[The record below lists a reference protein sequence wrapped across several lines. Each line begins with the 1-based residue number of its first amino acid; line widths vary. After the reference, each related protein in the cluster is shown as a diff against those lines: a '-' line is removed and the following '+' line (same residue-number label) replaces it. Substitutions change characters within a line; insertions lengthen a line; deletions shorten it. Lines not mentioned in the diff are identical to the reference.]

1 MKSTNAPDIDP
12 ANNDSLAG
20 TLQFCMKKFMQNM
33 NGMLPAKVIKY
44 DRDINRVQVQLLIA
58 LVSTDGSI
66 ISRAQI
72 ASIPVLVLGGGN
84 AFLSFDLIPGD
95 LGWVLANDRDISSF
109 LQTYTESP
117 PNTFR
122 MNSFSD
128 SMFIPDIMTDFT
140 VESEDLHNVVLSKRD
155 GSMRISL
162 QSDRIKLTAPLVEIT
177 GKLQVD
183 GEIIGQGGLN
193 LSGLIPGS
201 LFTLFVNGNEG
212 VVGNIQAGGTITPGS
227 PPTPPP

>member
-1 MKSTNAPDIDP
+1 MTIPNAPDIDP

-20 TLQFCMKKFMQNM
+20 TLQFCMKKFMQNQ

-44 DRDINRVQVQLLIA
+44 DRTTNRVQVQLLIA
-58 LVSTDGSI
+58 LISTDGTI
-66 ISRAQI
+66 VPRAQI

-84 AFLSFDLIPGD
+84 AFLSFNLIEGD
-95 LGWVLANDRDISSF
+95 LGWVLANDRDISAF

-117 PNTFR
+117 PNTYR

-128 SMFIPDIMTDFT
+128 SMFIPDIMTNFT
-140 VESEDLHNVVLSKRD
+140 IAPEDANNVVLSKKD

-177 GKLQVD
+177 GNLQVD
-183 GEIIGQGGLN
+183 GEIIGKGGLN

-201 LFTLFVNGNEG
+201 IFTLFVNGNEG

>member
-1 MKSTNAPDIDP
+1 MTIPNAPDIDP

-20 TLQFCMKKFMQNM
+20 TLQFCLKKFMQNQ

-44 DRDINRVQVQLLIA
+44 DRDTNRVQVQILISLVTTSNT
-58 LVSTDGSI
+58 LVS
-66 ISRAQI
+66 RPQI
-72 ASIPVLVLGGGN
+72 ASIPVLVLGGGG
-84 AFLSFDLIPGD
+84 AFLSFNLIEGD
-95 LGWVLANDRDISSF
+95 LGWIMANDRDISSF
-109 LQTYTESP
+109 LQTYKESP

-128 SMFIPDIMTDFT
+128 SLFIPDIMTGFT
-140 VESEDLHNVVLSKRD
+140 IDSEDDENMVLSKKD
-155 GSMRISL
+155 GSMKISL

-177 GKLQVD
+177 GNLQVD
-183 GEIIGQGGLN
+183 GEIIAQGGLN

-201 LFTLFVNGNEG
+201 IYALYVNGSVG
-212 VVGNIQAGGTITPGS
+212 VVANIQAGGTITPGS

>member
-1 MKSTNAPDIDP
+1 
-12 ANNDSLAG
+12 
-20 TLQFCMKKFMQNM
+20 
-33 NGMLPAKVIKY
+33 
-44 DRDINRVQVQLLIA
+44 
-58 LVSTDGSI
+58 
-66 ISRAQI
+66 
-72 ASIPVLVLGGGN
+72 
-84 AFLSFDLIPGD
+84 
-95 LGWVLANDRDISSF
+95 
-109 LQTYTESP
+109 
-117 PNTFR
+117 

-128 SMFIPDIMTDFT
+128 SMFIPDIMTNFT
-140 VESEDLHNVVLSKRD
+140 IDSEDQNNVVLSKRD

-177 GKLQVD
+177 GNLQVD